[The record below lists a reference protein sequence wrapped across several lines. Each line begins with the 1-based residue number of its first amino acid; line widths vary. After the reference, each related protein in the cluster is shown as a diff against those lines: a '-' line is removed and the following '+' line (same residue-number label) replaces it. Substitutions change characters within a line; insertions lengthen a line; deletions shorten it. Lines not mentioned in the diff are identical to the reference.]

1 MSTAAS
7 WAASWSAVAVLA
19 VCAVVIHRMGTHGN
33 RLPGW
38 AHPILS
44 RFLILGMFVGG
55 CAVALTA
62 LGGYVI
68 TAELW
73 VTGLAH
79 GNSAGFGHDAAM
91 AAGVFL
97 LLTVVI
103 ALVWVPDPRLA
114 WCALALPFVASL
126 SGGHLRGVLTILP
139 VVQWCEQISHW
150 IGG

>member
-7 WAASWSAVAVLA
+7 WGASWAAVAVLA
-19 VCAVVIHRMGTHGN
+19 VCAVVVHRMGTHGN

-38 AHPILS
+38 AHPILN
-44 RFLILGMFVGG
+44 RLLILGMFVGG

-68 TAELW
+68 AAELW
-73 VTGLAH
+73 VTGLA
-79 GNSAGFGHDAAM
+79 GGDASGFGHDAAL

-97 LLTVVI
+97 FFTVLI
-103 ALVWVPDPRLA
+103 AMVWVPAPQFA
-114 WCALALPFVASL
+114 WCALALPFVAAL
-126 SGGHLRGVLTILP
+126 SGGHLHGILTLLP
-139 VVQWCEQISHW
+139 VVQWCEEISHW